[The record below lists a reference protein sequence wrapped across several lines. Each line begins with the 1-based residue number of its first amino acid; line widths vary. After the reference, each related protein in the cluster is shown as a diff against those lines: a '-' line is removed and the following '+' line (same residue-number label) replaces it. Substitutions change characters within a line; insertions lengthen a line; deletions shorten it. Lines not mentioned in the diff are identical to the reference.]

1 MATNSFGD
9 TIRLHWREK
18 YEKWARLSYDEELAL
33 YELLE
38 LDADGLVDP
47 DFDDS
52 IHDVLAT

>member
-1 MATNSFGD
+1 LATLFDFTSP
-9 TIRLHWREK
+9 HWREK

-33 YELLE
+33 YKLLE